1 MKADQSKT
9 GVVPPVAAVY
19 VGIVTYNSAADLPAC
34 FAALAR
40 QTYPDIRISVLDNAS
55 TDETV
60 AWVRQHA
67 PDSTLFTNS
76 ENVGFGRA
84 HNQIIAQ
91 CKPGAGDF
99 YMPLNPDVKLSDDY
113 IERVVA
119 ALGETG
125 AGWASG
131 KLLLPGDDHP
141 LQLYSAGQGLRR
153 DGYVINVGQG
163 MADSPEFD
171 EPREVFLVSGAAPI
185 LRGALIA
192 ALAPDG
198 ELFDSSMF
206 MYAEDID
213 MGWRARR
220 LGWRCWYVPGAV
232 ARHRG
237 GHLRR
242 AMRAQAQANIHISVL
257 KNAYWI
263 DLITCNIPLILVD
276 LLLRLILTPSMGSRV
291 LLQVVRGAPGAF
303 RKRRKP
309 ILPRRDMLGWYRWSR
324 QQPTTQQSGLVER
337 VRAYLDRHRS

>member
-1 MKADQSKT
+1 MTT
-9 GVVPPVAAVY
+9 GVMPSIATVY
-19 VGIVTYNSAADLPAC
+19 LGIVTYNSAGDLPAC

-40 QTYPDIRISVLDNAS
+40 QTYPEIRIVILDNAS

-67 PDSTLFTNS
+67 SDCTLLTNS
-76 ENVGFGRA
+76 GNVGFGRA
-84 HNQIIAQ
+84 HNQIVAQ

-131 KLLLPGDDHP
+131 KLLLPGDDFP
-141 LQLYSAGQGLRR
+141 ARVYSAGQGVCR

-163 MADSPEFD
+163 MVDSADFN
-171 EPREVFLVSGAAPI
+171 EPREVFFVSGAAPV
-185 LRGALIA
+185 LRGELIA
-192 ALAPDG
+192 AVAPDD

-237 GHLRR
+237 GHLHR
-242 AMRAQAQANIHISVL
+242 AMRAQAQANIHVSVL

-263 DLITCNIPLILVD
+263 DLITYNIPLILVD
-276 LLLRLILTPSMGSRV
+276 LLLRLILTPAMGSRV
-291 LLQVVRGAPGAF
+291 LLQVVRNAPGAF

-309 ILPRRDMLGWYRWSR
+309 ALPRRDMLGWYHWSSH
-324 QQPTTQQSGLVER
+324 QPTAQQSGAVER
-337 VRAYLDRHRS
+337 VRAYVARRRV